1 LGDFLQGHLFVSL
14 AGASRMMD
22 LNAEYLAA
30 GANRHPAA
38 ADWDEN
44 GILAFGADRNI
55 ALWRPQVS
63 SHYKGISHMVQTS
76 HSLWIPCTNI
86 NGRILNHM
94 ASLTC

>member
-1 LGDFLQGHLFVSL
+1 MGDFLQGHLFVSL

-55 ALWRPQVS
+55 ALWRPQVRLPALIIRVS
-63 SHYKGISHMVQTS
+63 VIWS
-76 HSLWIPCTNI
+76 
-86 NGRILNHM
+86 
-94 ASLTC
+94 AA